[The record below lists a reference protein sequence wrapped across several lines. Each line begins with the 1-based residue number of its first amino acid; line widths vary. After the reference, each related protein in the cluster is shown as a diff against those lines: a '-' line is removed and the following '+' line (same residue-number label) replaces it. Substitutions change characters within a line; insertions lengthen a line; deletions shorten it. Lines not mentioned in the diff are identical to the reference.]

1 MSITNTKADNKIT
14 YGLCNVYYAKIT
26 GIEENGTVTYGT
38 PVAIPGG
45 VEISLDAR
53 GDLIEFYADNMVYY
67 SSDNN
72 QGYEGTLKVANVPIS
87 FSKDILGEVE
97 DDTDKVV
104 HEVANAKTSPF
115 ALMFQFEGDIKE
127 VRHLLYNCTV
137 SRPTIASATKTNS
150 VDPNTVE
157 LSIVANPREGDKRVK
172 TKTTTNTP
180 DAIYNAWFDKVYEKE
195 AA

>member
-1 MSITNTKADNKIT
+1 
-14 YGLCNVYYAKIT
+14 
-26 GIEENGTVTYGT
+26 
-38 PVAIPGG
+38 
-45 VEISLDAR
+45 
-53 GDLIEFYADNMVYY
+53 MVYY

-180 DAIYNAWFDKVYEKE
+180 DEIYNAWFNKVYEK
-195 AA
+195 AAA